1 MANYFKNLNTI
12 TQDLKRKI
20 YKKKD
25 TRLVIIMENWED
37 IVGKE
42 YYKKSNPLKITK
54 DDALK
59 VEVSN
64 EVLLDFTYSN
74 QNYIT
79 KIDNLLGKKDSIKRI
94 FIVQKYFL

>member
-12 TQDLKRKI
+12 TQNLKRKI

-25 TRLVIIMENWED
+25 SRLIIIMEKWEE

-54 DDALK
+54 EDVLK
-59 VEVSN
+59 VEVCN
-64 EVLLDFTYSN
+64 EILLDFTYSN
-74 QNYIT
+74 QNYID
-79 KIDNLLGKKDSIKRI
+79 KIDNLLGYKNSIKKI
-94 FIVQKYFL
+94 FIVQKYF